1 MPKFITIASGIKVLK
16 DFRTIYPVQ
25 IIKIKPDN
33 KNKALNKLNNWIN
46 IIKNLKHNRP

>member
-1 MPKFITIASGIKVLK
+1 MPKFITIASGIKVFK
-16 DFRTIYPVQ
+16 GFQDNISC
-25 IIKIKPDN
+25 PDN